1 MKRKIALLAAAVL
14 VVLSLAACK
23 GGQGKGPKATPT
35 PAVNWDEGDQ
45 VWSKPVEF

>member
-1 MKRKIALLAAAVL
+1 MKRRIALLAAAVL

-23 GGQGKGPKATPT
+23 GADKGPKPTPT
-35 PAVNWDEGDQ
+35 PVVNWDEGDQ